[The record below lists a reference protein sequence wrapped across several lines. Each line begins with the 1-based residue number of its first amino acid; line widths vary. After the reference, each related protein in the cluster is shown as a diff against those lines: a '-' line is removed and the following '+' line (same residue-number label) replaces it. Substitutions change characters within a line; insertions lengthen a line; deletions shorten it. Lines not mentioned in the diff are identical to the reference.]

1 MLSVASC
8 FPGQMPFH
16 QQAVDIVIG
25 VPSAALVNCPCAFS
39 KGQCRNA
46 VILRDNDI
54 PALTKIDE
62 GNVHRIST
70 GADDPNSAVIRC
82 QPVIG
87 IAYLRRTFYT

>member
-1 MLSVASC
+1 MMLSAASC

-54 PALTKIDE
+54 PALTKIVVSD
-62 GNVHRIST
+62 HLSSLM
-70 GADDPNSAVIRC
+70 SA
-82 QPVIG
+82 
-87 IAYLRRTFYT
+87 AFN